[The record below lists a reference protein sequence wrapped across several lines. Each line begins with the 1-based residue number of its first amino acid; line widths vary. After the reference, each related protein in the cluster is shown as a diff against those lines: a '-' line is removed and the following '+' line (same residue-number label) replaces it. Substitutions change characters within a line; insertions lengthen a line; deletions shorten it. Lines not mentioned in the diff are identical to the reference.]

1 MKLDY
6 IANADCLDGFKILP
20 DACVD
25 LTVTSPPYDNM
36 RAYKGYSWDFE
47 RVAQELY
54 RVTKPG
60 GVVVWVVGDAT
71 INGSETGTSFR
82 QALRFKDIGFKL
94 HDTMIYEKI
103 NPIPQN
109 HNRYEQCFEYM
120 FVLTKGRPKT
130 FNPIKTPTKNAGK
143 TFDWGGR
150 KTEMDT
156 AQCRRHR
163 ASDKRTV
170 ASVKNCRNIF
180 RYSVGGGNTGHP
192 AVFPEQLAADHIETW
207 SNPNDIVLDPFM
219 GSGTTAKMAILAG
232 RHYVGFEISKEY
244 CDMAQARLEMYE
256 RGCKNA

>member
-6 IANADCLDGFKILP
+6 IANADCLDGFKLLP

-25 LTVTSPPYDNM
+25 LTVTSPPYDN
-36 RAYKGYSWDFE
+36 
-47 RVAQELY
+47 
-54 RVTKPG
+54 
-60 GVVVWVVGDAT
+60 
-71 INGSETGTSFR
+71 
-82 QALRFKDIGFKL
+82 
-94 HDTMIYEKI
+94 
-103 NPIPQN
+103 
-109 HNRYEQCFEYM
+109 
-120 FVLTKGRPKT
+120 
-130 FNPIKTPTKNAGK
+130 
-143 TFDWGGR
+143 
-150 KTEMDT
+150 
-156 AQCRRHR
+156 
-163 ASDKRTV
+163 
-170 ASVKNCRNIF
+170 RNIF